1 MSAEK
6 AKAFLKKAQDDQD
19 LQAKIDATQSNGKAV
34 VKLGA
39 SLGYEFTVEEL
50 NMAIDELYGEL
61 SDEELASAAGGT
73 TGKWTPIEFNP

>member
-1 MSAEK
+1 MSLEK
-6 AKAFLKKAQDDQD
+6 AKAFLKKAEDDKD
-19 LQAKIDATQSNGKAV
+19 LQAKIDATQSDGKAV

-39 SLGYEFTVEEL
+39 GMDYEFTVEEL
-50 NMAIDELYGEL
+50 NTAIDEMYGEL

>member
-6 AKAFLKKAQDDQD
+6 AKAFLKKAQDDQA